1 VNKTRQ
7 LVIKLV
13 LVVLFMF
20 GFSFAL
26 VPLYNVFCK
35 VTGLN
40 GKVDTSHPGVYSR
53 YKTNANN
60 EDSQV
65 TRLITVEFDVNRNQK
80 VACEIIPQ
88 HLALQVRPGELN
100 STSYY
105 VKNLTD
111 KKMVIQAIP
120 SISPGIVAKYL
131 KKLECF
137 CFTAQALKPYESQQL
152 TLRFWL
158 EPEIPDNV
166 HRLTLSYTLFDV
178 TALVYSKRMIFRL
191 GAKPLATFVSIK
203 VNEDCEKAQA
213 TTPKI
218 HSRRV

>member
-1 VNKTRQ
+1 
-7 LVIKLV
+7 
-13 LVVLFMF
+13 MF

-53 YKTNANN
+53 YKTDINN
-60 EDSQV
+60 HNLDPKLV
-65 TRLITVEFDVNRNQK
+65 RLITVEFDVNRNQK

-88 HLALQVRPGELN
+88 HLALQVKPGELN

-111 KKMVIQAIP
+111 KRMVIQAIP

-137 CFTAQALKPYESQQL
+137 CFTAQELKPYESQQL
-152 TLRFWL
+152 ALRFWL
-158 EPEIPDNV
+158 EPEIPDNI

-178 TALVYSKRMIFRL
+178 TALVK
-191 GAKPLATFVSIK
+191 
-203 VNEDCEKAQA
+203 EKKHG
-213 TTPKI
+213 T
-218 HSRRV
+218 